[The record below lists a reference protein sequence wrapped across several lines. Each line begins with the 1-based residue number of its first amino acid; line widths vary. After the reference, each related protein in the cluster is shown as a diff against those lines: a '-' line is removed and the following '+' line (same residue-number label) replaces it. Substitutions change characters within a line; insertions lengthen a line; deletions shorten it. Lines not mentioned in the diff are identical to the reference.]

1 MLSEFHKYDINLR
14 KVTDNIVGISL
25 NETTTIDDLADLIEI
40 FALLKD
46 KSLDIGNYLDSTRF
60 DGIKYRGIPP
70 DLSRKTDFM
79 K

>member
-1 MLSEFHKYDINLR
+1 MSEFHKYDINLR

-25 NETTTIDDLADLIEI
+25 NETTSIDDLADLIEI

-46 KSLDIGNYLDSTRF
+46 KSLDFGNYLDSTCF
-60 DGIKYRGIPP
+60 DGIKYRGIPS